1 MQQGGDNH
9 GQPRSRARVLERLDA
24 MVASGRITQ
33 EEAARVRAAEESGE
47 FDVAVREIRLRHARA
62 RLDQVVEDGR
72 VTKAEAD
79 ALRERLNKGDDPRI
93 VRSLGRRAVSG
104 DRGDAD
110 D

>member
-1 MQQGGDNH
+1 
-9 GQPRSRARVLERLDA
+9 

-33 EEAARVRAAEESGE
+33 EEAARVRAAGESSE
-47 FDVAVREIRLRHARA
+47 FDVAVREIRLRHARE

-93 VRSLGRRAVSG
+93 VRRLGRRAVSG